1 MMGFYLD
8 PGAWY
13 ALRLISEAAAAIV
26 SILRSGE
33 KPRGLAGVCSFRVLG
48 HRPLEEAFGEISCF
62 SAGNRDPV
70 LDSFFDFFEG
80 IHYR

>member
-13 ALRLISEAAAAIV
+13 PLRLISEAAAAII

-48 HRPLEEAFGEISCF
+48 HRPLDEAFGEIRCC
-62 SAGNRDPV
+62 SAGSRDPE
-70 LDSFFDFFEG
+70 LDYFFDFFED